1 MRWWPFERS
10 FRRRL
15 GTVRRSPSPHLGC
28 RNRAR
33 RRSFSFK
40 PWGTQVRSRA
50 MSVARARR
58 RGSTTSVL
66 GRHHGRVRRMVPASL
81 HWERKRG
88 EQCGWSIV
96 RQIQAE
102 WLIQVDWSS
111 SLLAFELHRWQG
123 ARLWRRLS
131 AQRSLDCLFCLAPPI
146 RPVKVPLR
154 IMELICRFWRWIPS
168 PSVGVGLADCTH
180 VHLHWSWPRCCRR

>member
-1 MRWWPFERS
+1 M
-10 FRRRL
+10 
-15 GTVRRSPSPHLGC
+15 RRSPCLRRRILHLGC
-28 RNRAR
+28 RNRALR
-33 RRSFSFK
+33 KSFSSIYF
-40 PWGTQVRSRA
+40 GTQVRSRA

-66 GRHHGRVRRMVPASL
+66 GRHHGPVRRMVAASL
-81 HWERKRG
+81 HWER
-88 EQCGWSIV
+88 EQCGWLIV
-96 RQIQAE
+96 RPIQAE

>member
-1 MRWWPFERS
+1 MRQVCFWESLCGRWQLQLRWWPFERS

-15 GTVRRSPSPHLGC
+15 GTVRRSPSLHLGC

-33 RRSFSFK
+33 RRSFTSK
-40 PWGTQVRSRA
+40 LWGTQVRSRA

-88 EQCGWSIV
+88 EQFGWLIV

-102 WLIQVDWSS
+102 WLIQVDCSS
-111 SLLAFELHRWQG
+111 SWLAFEWHRWQG
-123 ARLWRRLS
+123 ARLTDAIIIVSCFSDLIQSDLWRE
-131 AQRSLDCLFCLAPPI
+131 F
-146 RPVKVPLR
+146 
-154 IMELICRFWRWIPS
+154 
-168 PSVGVGLADCTH
+168 
-180 VHLHWSWPRCCRR
+180 